1 MLMNRES
8 CATGAASGGGEEPPR
23 ITKIWP
29 SPEEAA
35 EWTVKVLGDEV
46 VRTVSTG
53 SDETQPG
60 VGLLNHH
67 DAEATKVAELLQ
79 GLVAGSS
86 PPTLENLEEVTAPG
100 TVITRQVIETIQA
113 KPASE
118 QAIFI
123 GKIAGQVA
131 LERTVERALLAR
143 RMLLTG
149 MRDPHVSATPAP
161 RQLQPFLAE
170 LEREIDNLLFETRVR
185 KEIASRTAEL
195 LLRDEGVKRTDS
207 RGLVPT
213 RDRKPLDEGSVRP

>member
-1 MLMNRES
+1 
-8 CATGAASGGGEEPPR
+8 
-23 ITKIWP
+23 
-29 SPEEAA
+29 
-35 EWTVKVLGDEV
+35 VKVLGDEV

-79 GLVAGSS
+79 GLVAGST

-113 KPASE
+113 QPASE

-131 LERTVERALLAR
+131 LERTIERALLAR

-149 MRDPHVSATPAP
+149 MRDPHISATPAP

-195 LLRDEGVKRTDS
+195 LLRDEGGKRADS

-213 RDRKPLDEGSVRP
+213 RDRKLLDEGSVRP